1 MRTRVRLACAVLCL
15 LTSCDEAARYQSY
28 SASSD
33 TVEVPTGAGTPV
45 LTDGTF
51 SPGEWDDAARLI
63 VNDSITLYFKQY
75 DGHVFLGVHC
85 PELTVPVFDLFLAPE
100 TGVVHQLHISA
111 QLGERV
117 LNAASDDADD
127 PAFVWGRTTDW
138 YANEIRWDERRLQ
151 AIVESGAKTRDEAFP
166 DVVFP
171 QEGAEFQIKRAK
183 FPGESWQLRLE
194 TMWHGSHLVFPT
206 GTTRRDTTDWIVFVL
221 N

>member
-1 MRTRVRLACAVLCL
+1 M
-15 LTSCDEAARYQSY
+15 SCDEAPRYQSY
-28 SASSD
+28 PTSSD

-45 LTDGTF
+45 LTDGIF
-51 SPGEWDDAARLI
+51 SPGEWDDAARLV

-127 PAFVWGRTTDW
+127 PAFVWGRTTGW

-171 QEGAEFQIKRAK
+171 LEGAEFQIKRAK
-183 FPGESWQLRLE
+183 FGSAPWHLRLE
-194 TMWHGSHLVFPT
+194 ILWQGSYDDPLVFPA
-206 GTTRRDTTDWIVFVL
+206 GTSRKGTTDWIVVVVE
-221 N
+221 